1 MVRCTGFADKIK
13 ENQKGKEGS
22 CVSLFHLLCSEL
34 AEMVFFPFPSLFRF
48 LAASKGGFFC
58 FPIWNAK
65 RALFSLAEMSLVPL
79 CRYWYNF
86 PNSFDKFIVFS
97 TNCKWERGHKKMRI
111 CGKRGVAA
119 LLAALLVGGVFLP
132 TATALAGPAP
142 SLLATADKSEV
153 SPGEGVS
160 VQLSLSTEGSQVAI
174 VQLVLN
180 TPQTGWSW
188 AADGS
193 DRWISPSPNATVDE
207 QSNVGSHE
215 CFITPAD
222 GSAYFGQTVELGALE
237 ALAGESAPAGA
248 PLAADLRYTLLDENF
263 APLGEEERS
272 LVLPDVS
279 VFAPAPPAVTGL
291 AVEKLPDKTLYLPG
305 EEPDLTGG
313 LLRVDYGDG
322 TSAQLPMAEAD
333 CDIGAV
339 GEGPQ
344 QQIALTYQGQSV
356 SLSVGVR
363 QPQGLTVQ
371 MLPDKTRY
379 AVGEGVDLTG
389 GLLSADY
396 GDGLSLP
403 VQMAEATSSGYDSTR
418 VGEQLVTL
426 RWKGFAVSF
435 SVTVDGGDLQSIAL
449 ATLPDKTVYQVG
461 ETFDPAG
468 GVLRLEYAGG
478 GWAERP
484 LSVELCQAAA
494 FDSPGEKSVLVT
506 LEGKTTSFAVAVA
519 DNPVTGLVLL
529 SLPQRLTYQ
538 LGEELVVAGGRLQ
551 VCYQNGDSSEL
562 ELTLALCSPTRFTQP
577 GSQTVTVTYLGQS
590 AVFTVQVEPRQ
601 LTGIALA
608 ALPAKTIYRVG
619 EPFDPTGGSV
629 ALTYSDGGKEVRP
642 LTAEMVSGFD
652 STAPGEPVLTVSVEG
667 QTTTFS
673 VQVLP
678 EEQPWSL
685 SFAVLPAKSSY
696 LQGQP
701 LDPSGGVLLLS
712 RGEEQRRVPLSAEM
726 CSRYRPQLL
735 GVQMVSIA
743 CEDGRLDW
751 PVTVLSRAR
760 VDALNAQLEG
770 ISLEDVLPE
779 EEGVLQ
785 ALLDQV
791 EALPPLER
799 EGLSDS
805 GLTRLKQAI
814 DRAAA
819 LASPERVEHFDQNR
833 LTVRA
838 PQGALS
844 WLCDLSVREK
854 VISEALTQAVQR
866 LRGERAKVWRYYQ
879 LEVESAA
886 RSSGGF
892 DAPLE
897 VRISLDDLADPTTAA
912 VFLVAE
918 DGSLSQCPLQ
928 MEGEWG
934 TFVAPVP
941 GSYALVGE
949 RGKEE
954 EPEIGAGE
962 PSAPSTPEG
971 GGTPSSGGSSGDSAH
986 TGEEGSPALPLV
998 LLLAAALVLPLTRRS
1013 RQRR

>member
-1 MVRCTGFADKIK
+1 
-13 ENQKGKEGS
+13 
-22 CVSLFHLLCSEL
+22 
-34 AEMVFFPFPSLFRF
+34 
-48 LAASKGGFFC
+48 
-58 FPIWNAK
+58 
-65 RALFSLAEMSLVPL
+65 
-79 CRYWYNF
+79 
-86 PNSFDKFIVFS
+86 
-97 TNCKWERGHKKMRI
+97 MRI

-119 LLAALLVGGVFLP
+119 LLAVQLVGGIFLP

-153 SPGEGVS
+153 SSGESVS

-180 TPQTGWSW
+180 TPEMGWSW
-188 AADGS
+188 VADGS
-193 DRWISPSPNATVDE
+193 DRWLSPSPNATVDE

-237 ALAGESAPAGA
+237 ALAGEGAPAGA
-248 PLAADLRYTLLDENF
+248 PLAADL
-263 APLGEEERS
+263 A
-272 LVLPDVS
+272 LPDVS
-279 VFAPAPPAVTGL
+279 VFAPAPPAVTGF

-339 GEGPQ
+339 GEGSQ
-344 QQIALTYQGQSV
+344 QQIALTYQEQSV
-356 SLSVGVR
+356 SFSVGVR

-371 MLPDKTRY
+371 TLPDKTRY
-379 AVGEGVDLTG
+379 AVGEGLDLTG

-418 VGEQLVTL
+418 VGEQPVTL

-435 SVTVDGGDLQSIAL
+435 SVTVDGGDLQSITL

-468 GVLRLEYAGG
+468 GILRLEYAGG

-484 LSVELCQAAA
+484 LAADLCQAAA

-506 LEGKTTSFAVAVA
+506 LEGKTISFAVAVA

-529 SLPQRLTYQ
+529 SPPQRLTYQ

-562 ELTLALCSPTRFTQP
+562 ELTLALCGPIRFTQP

-608 ALPAKTIYRVG
+608 ALPAKTLYRVG

-712 RGEEQRRVPLSAEM
+712 RGEEQRCVPLSAEM

-779 EEGVLQ
+779 EEGALQ
-785 ALLDQV
+785 ALLEQA

-799 EGLSDS
+799 EGLSAP

-819 LASPERVEHFDQNR
+819 LA
-833 LTVRA
+833 A
-838 PQGALS
+838 P
-844 WLCDLSVREK
+844 
-854 VISEALTQAVQR
+854 
-866 LRGERAKVWRYYQ
+866 
-879 LEVESAA
+879 
-886 RSSGGF
+886 
-892 DAPLE
+892 
-897 VRISLDDLADPTTAA
+897 
-912 VFLVAE
+912 
-918 DGSLSQCPLQ
+918 
-928 MEGEWG
+928 
-934 TFVAPVP
+934 
-941 GSYALVGE
+941 
-949 RGKEE
+949 
-954 EPEIGAGE
+954 
-962 PSAPSTPEG
+962 
-971 GGTPSSGGSSGDSAH
+971 
-986 TGEEGSPALPLV
+986 
-998 LLLAAALVLPLTRRS
+998 
-1013 RQRR
+1013 